1 MSVGPHARALP
12 VPMMVASNGGPAGS
26 TATIALTRC
35 GRASAIVLTHSQSG
49 PFGWLIGDAR
59 PRLVKAIVAI
69 EPAGP
74 PFEATIN
81 GTGKA
86 RAWGPT
92 DVPIAYDP
100 PVNDP
105 SELAV
110 EREAKAG
117 GPDLFVCWMQKAPA
131 RQLVSL
137 KNIPVMV
144 MSAEASYHQVYNHC
158 TAKYLAQAGVKTEH
172 IRLQDKGIHGN
183 GHMVMIE
190 KNNLDIAHVVDEW
203 VQKNVR

>member
-1 MSVGPHARALP
+1 
-12 VPMMVASNGGPAGS
+12 
-26 TATIALTRC
+26 
-35 GRASAIVLTHSQSG
+35 VLTHSQSG
-49 PFGWLIGDAR
+49 AFGWLIADAR

-74 PFEATIN
+74 PFEGAIIAS
-81 GTGKA
+81 GKA

-92 DVPIAYDP
+92 DISITYDP
-100 PVNDP
+100 PIRDA

-110 EREAKAG
+110 EREAKAD

-131 RQLVSL
+131 RQLVNL

-144 MSAEASYHQVYNHC
+144 MAAEASYHQVYDHC
-158 TAKYLAQAGVKTEH
+158 TAKYLDQAGVKTEY

-190 KNNLDIAHVVDEW
+190 KNNLDIARVVDEW
-203 VQKNVR
+203 VVKNVK